1 MHTPLEVYSVPQNID
16 ARSLL
21 LVCFVLNQNVPPK
34 YLARTVLISLGNYP
48 RVFFMQK
55 SAFYSNPS
63 PTFGFDPLKSKK
75 GRTRS
80 GLSIS

>member
-1 MHTPLEVYSVPQNID
+1 LEVYSVPQNID

-55 SAFYSNPS
+55 SALYSNPS
-63 PTFGFDPLKSKK
+63 PTFGYDPNEVGNWELIHGCVAPK
-75 GRTRS
+75 T
-80 GLSIS
+80 

>member
-1 MHTPLEVYSVPQNID
+1 
-16 ARSLL
+16 
-21 LVCFVLNQNVPPK
+21 VLNQNVPPR

-63 PTFGFDPLKSKK
+63 PTFGYDPTFLQDENILLTMIIFDEYYLFFQTNPNALKKANW
-75 GRTRS
+75 RT
-80 GLSIS
+80 G